1 MSSSLEQTGTL
12 LSRDGTRLFYREWL
26 AENPRAAVQIV
37 HGLGEHSGR
46 YVHVAKRLNAHGISV
61 RAHDHRGH
69 GRSDGRRGA
78 LGTRLDLVNHL
89 KLVFE
94 DFARQ
99 QRTTPFLLGHSLG
112 GLVAA
117 YYATHGISP
126 VRGLILS
133 SPALAIRM
141 SLAQR
146 ILLAVTGRIAPR
158 LQVNNGLDVNAL
170 SHDAAVVAAY
180 RADPL
185 NHDRVTPG
193 LVRFMLDAIPA
204 VVARA
209 PALPMS
215 ALLLVAGADRLVLA
229 EGSRRF
235 AELLPPGR
243 GTLRWYDDAF
253 HEIFNETPARRAHA
267 LEDLMVWIDAQMAG

>member
-1 MSSSLEQTGTL
+1 
-12 LSRDGTRLFYREWL
+12 
-26 AENPRAAVQIV
+26 
-37 HGLGEHSGR
+37 
-46 YVHVAKRLNAHGISV
+46 
-61 RAHDHRGH
+61 
-69 GRSDGRRGA
+69 
-78 LGTRLDLVNHL
+78 
-89 KLVFE
+89 
-94 DFARQ
+94 
-99 QRTTPFLLGHSLG
+99 
-112 GLVAA
+112 
-117 YYATHGISP
+117 
-126 VRGLILS
+126 
-133 SPALAIRM
+133 M